1 MGANN
6 ARGVAILMRNNF
18 DCVVEESV
26 IDTNGRF
33 VILKVLLSGEPTL
46 IVNIYMALIET
57 MNWLPFTFL

>member
-33 VILKVLLSGEPTL
+33 IILKVLLSGEPTL
-46 IVNIYMALIET
+46 IVNIYI
-57 MNWLPFTFL
+57 WP